1 MELNRKVEKTLTREQ
16 KVKFQRD
23 NGKFKLLNNI
33 VILPVI
39 TVLLGIYLESI
50 IIVSISIVCII
61 AFLICKI
68 FSFSRKNIIFEE
80 VIIPTVLKEKF
91 ENVSYID
98 DSISVDEDFK
108 KSKIIP
114 TYDKIDVNKSYVI
127 RKEKYIINLSTIIVN
142 KLNIEESDG
151 VVDKE
156 LEEKFNGIFIS
167 VKLPVKSTTNFIVLD
182 KNLKIDDSSKV
193 KITNYEFDKVYNVYS
208 DKQVEVRGILS
219 AGIMARILEFN
230 SKANNIIS
238 FSICE
243 DMLYIAVQDSDFLK
257 FNGKGRLYV
266 DEEKAKRDLELLEI
280 LDMFVTYF
288 INMFEK

>member
-23 NGKFKLLNNI
+23 NGKSKLLNNI

-208 DKQVEVRGILS
+208 YKQVEVRGILS